1 MAFFLLHLIVGA
13 KANDCEGGDEEK
25 VWKAVK
31 LDNVKGKLA

>member
-1 MAFFLLHLIVGA
+1 LLHLIVGA